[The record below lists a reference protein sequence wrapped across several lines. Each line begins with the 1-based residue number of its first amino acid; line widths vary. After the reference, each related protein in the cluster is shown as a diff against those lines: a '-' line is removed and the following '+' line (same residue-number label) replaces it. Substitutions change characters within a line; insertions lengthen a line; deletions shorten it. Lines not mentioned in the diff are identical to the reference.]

1 LFITNLP
8 ITKDQTKYNRVVVV
22 VVVVVGLLYWRE
34 REREYEATV
43 L

>member
-22 VVVVVGLLYWRE
+22 VVVGLLYWRE